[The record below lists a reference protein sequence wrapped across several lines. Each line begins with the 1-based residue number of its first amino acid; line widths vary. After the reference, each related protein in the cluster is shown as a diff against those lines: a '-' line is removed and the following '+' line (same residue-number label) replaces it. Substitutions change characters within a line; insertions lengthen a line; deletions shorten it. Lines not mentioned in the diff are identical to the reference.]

1 MSRGP
6 DWQIAADV
14 KSENNIG
21 FIKLSDTKTRGYPSS
36 HIFPITEEIDHVFR
50 QTHHIQLW
58 KHVENRGTGL
68 LPSRPKPFT
77 VTALHLELQPTP
89 PRSAGA
95 GCPLSDFQRSTDSA
109 CAHGG
114 FNGKTI
120 GKP

>member
-58 KHVENRGTGL
+58 KALWKAVE
-68 LPSRPKPFT
+68 PVSCHP
-77 VTALHLELQPTP
+77 VQ
-89 PRSAGA
+89 SS
-95 GCPLSDFQRSTDSA
+95 PL
-109 CAHGG
+109 
-114 FNGKTI
+114 
-120 GKP
+120 